1 MQVGKCC
8 ALEEGMPVEG
18 EATRLGFLFKGRRY
32 ATEKVVEMRVEWEV
46 WELRRVLLY
55 ARLKLQRLALF

>member
-1 MQVGKCC
+1 
-8 ALEEGMPVEG
+8 MPVEG